1 MPIPGMSVP
10 MSYQVLARKWRPK
23 VFAELMGQEHVVR
36 ALSHALDSGRI
47 HHAFLF
53 TGTRGV
59 GKTTIARIF
68 AKSLNCEIGIT
79 STPCG
84 VCSACVD
91 IAAGRFFDLLEIDA
105 ASNTGVDDVR
115 SLIESAQ
122 YAPARGRMKV
132 YLIDEVHML
141 SKNAF
146 NALLKTLEEPPDHV
160 KFLLATTD
168 PQRLPVTVLSRC
180 LQFNLKRL
188 SIEQIETQVGKI
200 LQAEGIAHDAGS
212 IREIARGGNG
222 SLRDALSLLDQAI
235 AYCGGSLQMAEVQS
249 MLGTLDR
256 NGVTGLLDAVVG
268 GDGDVLAQRL
278 AATAEFQPDYAQVL
292 DALAEC
298 LHGIQVAQLMP
309 GARVEDVWPVS
320 EFIDRIAPETVQLLY
335 QLAISGRRDLHL
347 APSGRIGFE
356 MCLLRMLAFQP
367 RSPQGARTP
376 VPERSSEVRTQSGA
390 TRMTSGSAS
399 GSASASARRA
409 PDMHLLTE
417 ARAEPMAIAVAAVA
431 SAPIASAP
439 IAAVATE
446 LKSTQFDSPP
456 ALRLDAERWGEFPQ
470 LSGLRGPARE
480 FAANLAFIGD
490 DGQQIR
496 LGLAENLKHLQ
507 NDLGQRSLRDALNR
521 ELAREITLTID
532 LIDASMDTPALREFR
547 QRSERQ
553 AEAERFL
560 QEDPFIQRAVAE
572 LGARILPNSSRPI
585 ESKRS
590 IELNNPTELKKD

>member
-68 AKSLNCEIGIT
+68 AKSLNCETGIT

-84 VCSACVD
+84 ICSACVD

-146 NALLKTLEEPPDHV
+146 NALLKTLEEPPEHV

-188 SIEQIETQVGKI
+188 SIEQIEAQIGKI

-268 GDGDVLAQRL
+268 GDGDVLARRL

-309 GARVEDVWPVS
+309 GARVEDVWPVT

-335 QLAISGRRDLHL
+335 QLAIAGRRDLHL

-367 RSPQGARTP
+367 RPPQGERTP
-376 VPERSSEVRTQSGA
+376 VPERSSEGRTHSVA
-390 TRMTSGSAS
+390 PRMASGSAS
-399 GSASASARRA
+399 GSAVASARRA
-409 PDMHLLTE
+409 PDMQLLTE
-417 ARAEPMAIAVAAVA
+417 ARAEPMAIAAAAVA
-431 SAPIASAP
+431 AAP

-446 LKSTQFDSPP
+446 MKSSHFDAPA
-456 ALRLDAERWGEFPQ
+456 ALRLDAERWAEFPQ
-470 LSGLRGPARE
+470 LAGLRGPARE

-496 LGLAENLKHLQ
+496 LGLAEGLKHLQ
-507 NDLGQRSLRDALNR
+507 NDLGRRSLRDALNR

-532 LIDASMDTPALREFR
+532 LIDAAMDTPALREFR

-553 AEAERFL
+553 VEAERAL

-590 IELNNPTELKKD
+590 IELNNLTELKKD

>member
-1 MPIPGMSVP
+1 

-36 ALSHALDSGRI
+36 ALTHALDSGRI

-68 AKSLNCEIGIT
+68 AKSLNCETGIT

-84 VCSACVD
+84 VCSTCVD

-115 SLIESAQ
+115 SLIENAQ

-141 SKNAF
+141 SKSAF

-168 PQRLPVTVLSRC
+168 PQKLPVTVLSRC

-188 SIEQIETQVGKI
+188 SIEQIEAQVSKI
-200 LQAEGIAHDAGS
+200 LLAEEIAHDAGS
-212 IREIARGGNG
+212 IREIARSGNG

-235 AYCGGSLQMAEVQS
+235 AFGGGKLQVTEVQS

-256 NGVTGLLDAVVG
+256 SGVTGLLDAVVS
-268 GDGDVLAQRL
+268 GDGDLLSRRL
-278 AATAEFQPDYAQVL
+278 AATAEFQPDFGQVL

-309 GARVEDVWPVS
+309 GARIEDVWPVA
-320 EFIDRIAPETVQLLY
+320 EFVERIAPETVQLFY
-335 QLAISGRRDLHL
+335 QLAIAGRRDLHL
-347 APSGRIGFE
+347 APSARIGFE

-367 RSPQGARTP
+367 RPPQGERMP
-376 VPERSSEVRTQSGA
+376 VPERSAESRGHVEVPQRTPSV
-390 TRMTSGSAS
+390 SGSAT
-399 GSASASARRA
+399 SAIAMRRM
-409 PDMHLLTE
+409 PDLQVLSD
-417 ARAEPMAIAVAAVA
+417 ARAEPVPRTAAPTVEPKIAVAQLHPA
-431 SAPIASAP
+431 IMLN
-439 IAAVATE
+439 AATWA
-446 LKSTQFDSPP
+446 
-456 ALRLDAERWGEFPQ
+456 EFPQ
-470 LSGLRGPARE
+470 TSGLRGPARE
-480 FAANLAFIGD
+480 FAANLAFISD

-496 LGLAENLKHLQ
+496 LGLGEGLKNLQ
-507 NDLGQRSLRDALNR
+507 NEMSQRALRDALNR
-521 ELAREITLTID
+521 QLSREISLLID
-532 LIDASMDTPALREFR
+532 LLDEAMDTPALRDAR
-547 QRSERQ
+547 QRSELQ
-553 AEAERFL
+553 IEAERIV
-560 QEDPFIQRAVAE
+560 QADPFVQRAIAE
-572 LGARILPNSSRPI
+572 LGARILPHT
-585 ESKRS
+585 SKPNDS
-590 IELNNPTELKKD
+590 NKN

>member
-1 MPIPGMSVP
+1 MLVPKPSNP

-36 ALSHALDSGRI
+36 ALTHALDSGRI

-84 VCSACVD
+84 VCSTCMD

-115 SLIESAQ
+115 SLIENAQ

-146 NALLKTLEEPPDHV
+146 NALLKTLEEPPEHV

-168 PQRLPVTVLSRC
+168 PQKLPVTVLSRC

-188 SIEQIETQVGKI
+188 TIEQIETQINKI

-212 IREIARGGNG
+212 VREIARGGNG

-235 AYCGGSLQMAEVQS
+235 AFGGGKLQVEEVQA

-256 NGVTGLLDAVVG
+256 SGVTGLLDAIVSA
-268 GDGDVLAQRL
+268 DGDRL
-278 AATAEFQPDYAQVL
+278 AARLEATAEFQPDFGQVL
-292 DALAEC
+292 DALAEF

-320 EFIDRIAPETVQLLY
+320 EFSDRVAPETVQLLY
-335 QLAISGRRDLHL
+335 QLAIAGRRDLHL
-347 APSGRIGFE
+347 APSARIGFE

-367 RSPQGARTP
+367 RPPQGERLA
-376 VPERSSEVRTQSGA
+376 VPERSNEAREGFEPRRSPPPSGGS
-390 TRMTSGSAS
+390 SGSAV
-399 GSASASARRA
+399 AMRRA
-409 PDMHLLTE
+409 PDLQLMPGVH
-417 ARAEPMAIAVAAVA
+417 AEPY
-431 SAPIASAP
+431 AP
-439 IAAVATE
+439 AAVATE
-446 LKSTQFDSPP
+446 LTQVKPAAATLVLAARQLNIDSW
-456 ALRLDAERWGEFPQ
+456 AEFPES
-470 LSGLRGPARE
+470 SGLRGPARE
-480 FAANLAFIGD
+480 FAANLAFISD
-490 DGQQIR
+490 DGQHVR
-496 LGLAENLKHLQ
+496 LGLTQSLKNLQ
-507 NDLGQRSLRDALNR
+507 NEMGQRALRDALNR
-521 ELAREITLTID
+521 LLNRDVLLTID
-532 LIDASMDTPALREFR
+532 LIDESLDTPASRALRE
-547 QRSERQ
+547 RSERQ
-553 AEAERFL
+553 VEAERIV
-560 QEDPFIQRAVAE
+560 QEDPFVQRAIAE
-572 LGARILPNSSRPI
+572 LGARILPNT
-585 ESKRS
+585 SKP
-590 IELNNPTELKKD
+590 L

>member
-1 MPIPGMSVP
+1 

-36 ALSHALDSGRI
+36 ALTHALDSGRI

-68 AKSLNCEIGIT
+68 AKSLNCETGIT

-84 VCSACVD
+84 VCSTCVD

-115 SLIESAQ
+115 SLIENAQ

-146 NALLKTLEEPPDHV
+146 NALLKTLEEPPEHV

-168 PQRLPVTVLSRC
+168 PQKLPVTVLSRC

-188 SIEQIETQVGKI
+188 SIEQIETQINKI
-200 LQAEGIAHDAGS
+200 LQAEDIPHDAGS
-212 IREIARGGNG
+212 VREIARGGNG

-235 AYCGGSLQMAEVQS
+235 AFGGGKLQVEEVQA

-256 NGVTGLLDAVVG
+256 SGVTGLLDAIVAA
-268 GDGDVLAQRL
+268 DGDRLAARL
-278 AATAEFQPDYAQVL
+278 AATAEFQPDFGQVL
-292 DALAEC
+292 DALAEF

-309 GARVEDVWPVS
+309 GARIEDVWPVS
-320 EFIDRIAPETVQLLY
+320 EFSDRVAPETVQLLY
-335 QLAISGRRDLHL
+335 QLAIAGRRDLHL
-347 APSGRIGFE
+347 APSARIGFE

-367 RSPQGARTP
+367 RPPQGERVTL
-376 VPERSSEVRTQSGA
+376 PERSGEARDVSESRRGVLPSGGG
-390 TRMTSGSAS
+390 SGGAV
-399 GSASASARRA
+399 AVRRA
-409 PDMHLLTE
+409 PDLQLMTDV
-417 ARAEPMAIAVAAVA
+417 RAEPLAPSVIAA
-431 SAPIASAP
+431 SAAISEPRPEPVPSR
-439 IAAVATE
+439 
-446 LKSTQFDSPP
+446 PP
-456 ALRLDAERWGEFPQ
+456 QRLNADIWAEFPET
-470 LSGLRGPARE
+470 SGLRGPARE
-480 FAANLAFIGD
+480 FAANLAFISD

-496 LGLAENLKHLQ
+496 LGLTEALKNLQ
-507 NDLGQRSLRDALNR
+507 NEMGQRALRDALNR
-521 ELAREITLTID
+521 QLGRDITLLID
-532 LIDASMDTPALREFR
+532 LVDESLDTPAARALRE
-547 QRSERQ
+547 RSERQ
-553 AEAERFL
+553 IEAERIV
-560 QEDPFIQRAVAE
+560 QDDPFVQRAMAE
-572 LGARILPNSSRPI
+572 LGARILPNT
-585 ESKRS
+585 SKP
-590 IELNNPTELKKD
+590 L

>member
-1 MPIPGMSVP
+1 

-36 ALSHALDSGRI
+36 ALTHALDSGRI

-68 AKSLNCEIGIT
+68 AKSLNCETGIT

-84 VCSACVD
+84 ICSTCLD

-115 SLIESAQ
+115 SLIENAQ

-141 SKNAF
+141 SKSAF
-146 NALLKTLEEPPDHV
+146 NALLKTLEEPPEHV

-188 SIEQIETQVGKI
+188 SIEQIEAQINKI
-200 LQAEGIAHDAGS
+200 LLAEEIAHDAGS
-212 IREIARGGNG
+212 VREIARCGNG

-235 AYCGGSLQMAEVQS
+235 AFGGGKLAVGEVQS

-256 NGVTGLLDAVVG
+256 GGVIGLLDALVR
-268 GDGDVLAQRL
+268 GDGDLLAQRL
-278 AATAEFQPDYAQVL
+278 AATAEFQPDYGQVL

-309 GARVEDVWPVS
+309 GARVEDIWPVT
-320 EFIDRIAPETVQLLY
+320 EFVERLAAETVQLFY
-335 QLAISGRRDLHL
+335 QLAIAGRRDLHL
-347 APSGRIGFE
+347 APSARIGFE

-367 RSPQGARTP
+367 RPPQGERVAL
-376 VPERSSEVRTQSGA
+376 PERTSEMRASEPTRPPSSGGGGTQAALAMRRSPDLHLIAEV
-390 TRMTSGSAS
+390 
-399 GSASASARRA
+399 
-409 PDMHLLTE
+409 
-417 ARAEPMAIAVAAVA
+417 RAEPLAAAASIAVAA
-431 SAPIASAP
+431 
-439 IAAVATE
+439 E
-446 LKSTQFDSPP
+446 LKIP
-456 ALRLDAERWGEFPQ
+456 AAEVRPAMRLDAEIWAEFPQ
-470 LSGLRGPARE
+470 ASGLRGPARE
-480 FAANLAFIGD
+480 FASNLAFIAD

-496 LGLAENLKHLQ
+496 LGLADGMQNLQ
-507 NDLGQRSLRDALNR
+507 NEMGLRALRDALGRQLGR
-521 ELAREITLTID
+521 EVTLMIDTLAV
-532 LIDASMDTPALREFR
+532 AMQTPALRDAQ
-547 QRSERQ
+547 QRSDRQ
-553 AEAERFL
+553 IEAERSV
-560 QEDPFIQRAVAE
+560 QEDPFIQRAIAE
-572 LGARILPNSSRPI
+572 LGARILANTSKPI
-585 ESKRS
+585 D
-590 IELNNPTELKKD
+590 PKKE

>member
-1 MPIPGMSVP
+1 MRLPGMSFP

-68 AKSLNCEIGIT
+68 AKSLNCETGIT

-141 SKNAF
+141 SKSAF

-188 SIEQIETQVGKI
+188 SIEQIEAQVGKI

-222 SLRDALSLLDQAI
+222 SLRDALSLVDQAI

-256 NGVTGLLDAVVG
+256 NGVTGLLDAIVG
-268 GDGDVLAQRL
+268 GDGDVLARRL
-278 AATAEFQPDYAQVL
+278 AATAEFQPDYGQVL

-320 EFIDRIAPETVQLLY
+320 DFIERMAPETVQLLY

-367 RSPQGARTP
+367 RPPQGERTP
-376 VPERSSEVRTQSGA
+376 LPERSAQGRNNPSEAPHLPSGSSIGA
-390 TRMTSGSAS
+390 TA
-399 GSASASARRA
+399 ASARRV
-409 PDMHLLTE
+409 PDLQLLAD
-417 ARAEPMAIAVAAVA
+417 ARARPVATAAAVAVAA
-431 SAPIASAP
+431 
-439 IAAVATE
+439 AAE
-446 LKSTQFDSPP
+446 LKPALVEPRP
-456 ALRLDAERWGEFPQ
+456 ALRLDADLWAEFPQ
-470 LSGLRGPARE
+470 LSGLRGLARE

-490 DGQQIR
+490 DGHQIR
-496 LGLAENLKHLQ
+496 LGLVESLKHLH
-507 NDLGQRSLRDALNR
+507 NDFGQHALRDALNR
-521 ELAREITLTID
+521 QLGREVTLTID
-532 LIDASMDTPALREFR
+532 QINASLDTPALREIR
-547 QRSERQ
+547 LRSERQ
-553 AEAERFL
+553 IEAERL
-560 QEDPFIQRAVAE
+560 VQNDPFIQRAIAE
-572 LGARILPNSSRPI
+572 LGARILP
-585 ESKRS
+585 KA
-590 IELNNPTELKKD
+590 L